1 MKKNNFNILITPER
15 NLFSFNIKEI
25 ISFKDLIWLFV
36 KRDFKTFYVQTILGP
51 IWYIIQPL
59 INTLIF
65 TIIFGKLANIST
77 DGVSP
82 FLFYL
87 SGTIVWGYF
96 ANNVNLTSDTFTKNS
111 ELFGKVYFP
120 RIIVPIANILV
131 NFAQFIIQFLIF
143 VLFYIY
149 FNLNY
154 ELFQL
159 NYLELLFLP
168 LILLQL
174 ALLSLGVGTL
184 ISSITSKYK
193 DLTLALSF
201 IVQAWMYATP
211 IVYPL
216 SVVPEKYKIFF
227 ALNPMTSIVECFRLI
242 FLGVSSINIY
252 LISVSLVT
260 TLVIFIFGVLSFNK
274 TEKNFMDTV

>member
-87 SGTIVWGYF
+87 SGTIVWG
-96 ANNVNLTSDTFTKNS
+96 
-111 ELFGKVYFP
+111 
-120 RIIVPIANILV
+120 
-131 NFAQFIIQFLIF
+131 
-143 VLFYIY
+143 
-149 FNLNY
+149 
-154 ELFQL
+154 
-159 NYLELLFLP
+159 
-168 LILLQL
+168 ILL
-174 ALLSLGVGTL
+174 
-184 ISSITSKYK
+184 IK
-193 DLTLALSF
+193 LT
-201 IVQAWMYATP
+201 
-211 IVYPL
+211 
-216 SVVPEKYKIFF
+216 
-227 ALNPMTSIVECFRLI
+227 
-242 FLGVSSINIY
+242 
-252 LISVSLVT
+252 
-260 TLVIFIFGVLSFNK
+260 
-274 TEKNFMDTV
+274 